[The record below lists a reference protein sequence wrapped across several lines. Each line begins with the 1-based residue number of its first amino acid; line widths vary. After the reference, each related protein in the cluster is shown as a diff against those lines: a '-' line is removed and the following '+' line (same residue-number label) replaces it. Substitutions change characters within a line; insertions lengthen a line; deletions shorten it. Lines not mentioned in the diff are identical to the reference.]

1 MAKFF
6 TSLNHFFSLRSSCLF
21 VEKETI
27 VADRREG
34 FVGGLEI
41 SINRHLKI
49 SSYKEVK
56 TKKKVA
62 KKGE

>member
-1 MAKFF
+1 M
-6 TSLNHFFSLRSSCLF
+6 
-21 VEKETI
+21 
-27 VADRREG
+27 ADRREG

-56 TKKKVA
+56 TKKESG

>member
-1 MAKFF
+1 MAEFSA
-6 TSLNHFFSLRSSCLF
+6 SLNHFFSLRSSCLF

-41 SINRHLKI
+41 SINRYLKI
-49 SSYKEVK
+49 SNYKEVK
-56 TKKKVA
+56 KKKESG
-62 KKGE
+62 KK

>member
-1 MAKFF
+1 MSKFF
-6 TSLNHFFSLRSSCLF
+6 TSLNHFFSLRSSRLF

-49 SSYKEVK
+49 SNYKEVK
-56 TKKKVA
+56 NKKKVA
-62 KKGE
+62 KSE

>member
-1 MAKFF
+1 MTEFSA
-6 TSLNHFFSLRSSCLF
+6 SLNHFFSLRSSCLF

-41 SINRHLKI
+41 SINRYLKI
-49 SSYKEVK
+49 SNYKEVK
-56 TKKKVA
+56 KKKESG
-62 KKGE
+62 KK

>member
-1 MAKFF
+1 M
-6 TSLNHFFSLRSSCLF
+6 
-21 VEKETI
+21 
-27 VADRREG
+27 ADRREG
-34 FVGGLEI
+34 FVGRLEI

>member
-1 MAKFF
+1 M
-6 TSLNHFFSLRSSCLF
+6 
-21 VEKETI
+21 
-27 VADRREG
+27 ADRREG

>member
-1 MAKFF
+1 MAEFF
-6 TSLNHFFSLRSSCLF
+6 ASLNRFFSLRSSCLF

-41 SINRHLKI
+41 SINRYLKI
-49 SSYKEVK
+49 GNYKEVK
-56 TKKKVA
+56 KKKESG
-62 KKGE
+62 KK

>member
-1 MAKFF
+1 MTEFSA
-6 TSLNHFFSLRSSCLF
+6 SLNHFFSLRSSCLF

-34 FVGGLEI
+34 GVGRLEI
-41 SINRHLKI
+41 GINRYLKI

-56 TKKKVA
+56 TKKESG